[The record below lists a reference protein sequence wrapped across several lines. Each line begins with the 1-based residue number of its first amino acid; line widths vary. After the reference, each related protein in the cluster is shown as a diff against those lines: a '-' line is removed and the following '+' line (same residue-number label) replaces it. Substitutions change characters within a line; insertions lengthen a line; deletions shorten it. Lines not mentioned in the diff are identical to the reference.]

1 MKIKLIRKSYNEV
14 AKMPSPKRKKP
25 KRQWFLLSTLVRIIC
40 IPTYL
45 STRFKV
51 KKINMDKLKRNQP
64 YLILMNHSSFTDMKL
79 IFKMLYPR
87 IFNIVAT
94 EDALVNQEWLLR
106 SLGCIPTKKF
116 VNDPSLVKDMMYVAK
131 HYKCPIVMYPEAGY
145 SFDGTPVAL
154 PNTLGKLMKLL
165 KIPVVFVNTS
175 GAFLRDPLYNGLQIR
190 KVKITATMDYAITPE
205 DIQNKSIEELN
216 AIVKSYFSFD
226 AFKEQQEKQIEVK
239 EKFRADKLNRILYR
253 CSSCGSEGFM
263 IGKGTLLTCTKC
275 NKVHELTVHGSLKAL
290 DGKET
295 FTHIPDWVNYQREEV
310 RKEILDGTYK
320 LDTDVD
326 IYIIKN
332 FKSVYHIGEGH
343 LTHTKEGCHLV
354 DSSIQLDYTHRPD
367 FSYTINSDFN
377 WYEIGDVIC
386 IGEKDL
392 YYMIPKNQKDI
403 VCKARLAAEEIYKI
417 VTENKNA

>member
-1 MKIKLIRKSYNEV
+1 MKIKLIKKTYKEV
-14 AKMPSPKRKKP
+14 SLMPSPKRQKP
-25 KRQWFLLSTLVRIIC
+25 KKQWFILSTLVRLIC

-45 STRFKV
+45 STRFKIT
-51 KKINMDKLKRNQP
+51 KINMDKLNKKQS

-87 IFNIVAT
+87 KFNIIAT

-106 SLGCIPTKKF
+106 RLGCIPTKKF
-116 VNDPSLVKDMMYVAK
+116 VTDPSLVKDMLYVIK
-131 HYKCPIVMYPEAGY
+131 NFKCPIVMYPEAGY
-145 SFDGTPVAL
+145 SFDGTSTTL

-165 KIPVVFVNTS
+165 KIPVVFINTS
-175 GAFLRDPLYNGLQIR
+175 GAFLRDPLYNNLQIR
-190 KVKITATMDYAITPE
+190 KVKLHATMDYAISVE

-216 AIVKSYFSFD
+216 NIVYKYFNFD
-226 AFKEQQEKQIEVK
+226 AFKEQQEKKIEIS
-239 EKFRADKLNRILYR
+239 ESFRADKINRILYR
-253 CSSCGSEGFM
+253 CSSCGKEGFM
-263 IGKGTLLTCTKC
+263 IGKGIHLTCTKC
-275 NKVHELTVHGSLKAL
+275 NKTHELTKYGSLKAL

-295 FTHIPDWVNYQREEV
+295 FTHIPDWMNYQREEV
-310 RKEILDGTYK
+310 KKEILNGTYN

-332 FKSVYHIGEGH
+332 YKSVYHIGTGH
-343 LTHTKEGCHLV
+343 LNHSIDGFHLV
-354 DSSIQLDYTHRPD
+354 DESKLLNYHHKPD

-392 YYMIPKNQKDI
+392 YYLIPRDQKDI
-403 VCKARLAAEEIYKI
+403 VCKTRLAAEEIYKL
-417 VTENKNA
+417 VKKN